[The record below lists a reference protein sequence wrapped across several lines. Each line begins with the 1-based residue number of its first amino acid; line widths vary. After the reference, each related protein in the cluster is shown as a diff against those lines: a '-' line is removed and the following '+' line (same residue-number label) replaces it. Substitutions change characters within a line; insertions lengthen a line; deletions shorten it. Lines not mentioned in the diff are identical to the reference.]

1 MPLYPCLIEE
11 RLNGLARV
19 CPRSRVVKG
28 GGQRGRTFVEDAKLV
43 AQQSRV
49 GGTGLASQ
57 FGQALDVVALV
68 FLDDLVNFRHDVSR
82 LDGSVVEGAAAHLP
96 ARRRGDEQGEDPLA
110 GCAVGGVRS
119 RPDGVAHG
127 LLDVP
132 QVLLDDGSLTRKVL
146 VESSLGDR
154 SFAGE
159 SLDASGVDALAV
171 EQVDGRVEDALTRAA
186 ATASFGRGVV
196 LGRHDSSIPMGLH
209 RAQRRVA
216 SVRKYTERYTMSAS
230 LRMPFD
236 DQTITHH
243 HERRGDMPSVL
254 VTGAGR
260 GIGLAITEHM
270 SRRGW
275 DVYATARSDSA
286 LSSLGRLSNVHAIP
300 LDITDRASIAK
311 LSGQLPTAL
320 NGVVNSAGII
330 VNGPVEGL
338 SLDDLSR
345 QLDVNV
351 TAQIGVTQ
359 AVLPKI
365 REARGRIVFMSSVS
379 GLITTPGTGAY
390 SASKYA
396 VESLA
401 DALRME
407 LRPWGIRV
415 SLIEPGPIRTDMWGD
430 MLDEHDRMVARLTD
444 EHRALYAS
452 HLAGTRKL
460 LGRMQKLAAD
470 PKRVT
475 KAVDHALTSRRPKRR
490 YILDAVSRAQKA
502 LVAISPTAINDAV
515 LATATT
521 SK

>member
-1 MPLYPCLIEE
+1 
-11 RLNGLARV
+11 
-19 CPRSRVVKG
+19 
-28 GGQRGRTFVEDAKLV
+28 
-43 AQQSRV
+43 
-49 GGTGLASQ
+49 
-57 FGQALDVVALV
+57 
-68 FLDDLVNFRHDVSR
+68 
-82 LDGSVVEGAAAHLP
+82 
-96 ARRRGDEQGEDPLA
+96 
-110 GCAVGGVRS
+110 
-119 RPDGVAHG
+119 
-127 LLDVP
+127 
-132 QVLLDDGSLTRKVL
+132 
-146 VESSLGDR
+146 
-154 SFAGE
+154 
-159 SLDASGVDALAV
+159 
-171 EQVDGRVEDALTRAA
+171 
-186 ATASFGRGVV
+186 
-196 LGRHDSSIPMGLH
+196 
-209 RAQRRVA
+209 
-216 SVRKYTERYTMSAS
+216 
-230 LRMPFD
+230 
-236 DQTITHH
+236 
-243 HERRGDMPSVL
+243 MPSVL

-260 GIGLAITEHM
+260 GIGRAITEHM
-270 SRRGW
+270 SQRGW

-286 LSSLGRLSNVHAIP
+286 LSRLDRLSNVHAIP

-311 LSGQLPTAL
+311 LSDQLPTAL

-390 SASKYA
+390 CASKYA

-407 LRPWGIRV
+407 LRPWRIPV

-430 MLDEHDRMVARLTD
+430 MLDEHDRMAAQLTD

-460 LGRMQKLAAD
+460 LGRLQKLAAD
-470 PKRVT
+470 PKKVT
-475 KAVDHALTSRRPKRR
+475 KAVGHALTSRRPNRR
-490 YILDAVSRAQKA
+490 YILDAGSRAQKA

-515 LATATT
+515 LAAATT